1 MSHTQKPKISVII
14 PVYNVEQYLPRCLDS
29 IIGQT
34 FSDLEIVCV
43 NDGSPDN
50 SDKILLEYAKK
61 DPRIKIIT
69 QENGGLSAAR
79 NTGLKNISGEYVSF
93 IDSDDWIDSD
103 YYEQLLKLVEEND
116 ADIAMAGMR
125 IANANGISNNTT
137 PNVITDDFVEK
148 IKNLPNGSV
157 CDKLFRTKLFS
168 GIEFPRGRYYEDN
181 IVLITVMYK
190 SKTVVFSNRVSYYY
204 FVNQSGICRTTD
216 SKVLEKRTLD
226 KLYFTE
232 QIMNFA
238 REHGYGDSDE
248 IKLFIVRTVANDFV
262 HRKSPYYNKIKQIL
276 GANFVQRI
284 IKSNQHRR
292 KIKNFLLR
300 ILCLFI
306 PSRKLRH
313 KIKDYFNKK

>member
-1 MSHTQKPKISVII
+1 MII

-125 IANANGISNNTT
+125 IANANGISNN
-137 PNVITDDFVEK
+137 K
-148 IKNLPNGSV
+148 I
-157 CDKLFRTKLFS
+157 
-168 GIEFPRGRYYEDN
+168 
-181 IVLITVMYK
+181 
-190 SKTVVFSNRVSYYY
+190 
-204 FVNQSGICRTTD
+204 
-216 SKVLEKRTLD
+216 
-226 KLYFTE
+226 
-232 QIMNFA
+232 
-238 REHGYGDSDE
+238 
-248 IKLFIVRTVANDFV
+248 
-262 HRKSPYYNKIKQIL
+262 
-276 GANFVQRI
+276 
-284 IKSNQHRR
+284 
-292 KIKNFLLR
+292 
-300 ILCLFI
+300 
-306 PSRKLRH
+306 
-313 KIKDYFNKK
+313 